1 MKRLFRL
8 PFSRDRLR
16 RDVDT
21 ELDFHLEGRI
31 EELIAGG
38 MPREEAERE
47 ARCRFGNRERVEA
60 EMEQIDLSGHQAAR
74 AA

>member
-16 RDVDT
+16 RDVDA

-31 EELIAGG
+31 EDLVAGG
-38 MPREEAERE
+38 MSRAAAALQATR
-47 ARCRFGNRERVEA
+47 RFGHV
-60 EMEQIDLSGHQAAR
+60 
-74 AA
+74 